1 MLGVKSIDVRFGD
14 KRVLRDV
21 TLRVGEGESVAVL
34 GPSGSGKSTL
44 LRAVAGLVPVDSG
57 SIAWDGEDITTVPTH
72 LRGFGLMFQG
82 YALFPHLDVF
92 GNVAF
97 GLRMTKVP
105 DQELERRV
113 ACALEL
119 VGLDGFDHRSIADL
133 SGGEKQRVALA
144 RTLAPEPRMI
154 MLDEPLGALDR
165 TLRERLMVD
174 TRRILSDRGVTA
186 LVVTHD
192 REEAAALSDRIAL
205 MREGSIVQTGT
216 LADIVAHPVDEWVR
230 SFLGC
235 NQPEAPRTRGLTMRR
250 QTYQATA
257 IAMPTRTAFL
267 NNSNGSSTWPQ
278 RSPSRYPAPMRT
290 TFQARLPISV

>member
-1 MLGVKSIDVRFGD
+1 MLGVESIDVCFGE

-21 TLRVGEGESVAVL
+21 TLTVGDDESVAVL

-44 LRAVAGLVPVDSG
+44 LRAIAGLVPVKSG
-57 SIAWDGEDITTVPTH
+57 SIRWAGEDITKAPTH

-92 GNVAF
+92 GNVGF
-97 GLRMTKVP
+97 GLRMANVP
-105 DQELERRV
+105 DGELEKRV
-113 ACALEL
+113 RAALEL
-119 VGLDGFDHRSIADL
+119 VGLNGFDRRSIADL

-165 TLRERLMVD
+165 TLRERLMVE

-192 REEAAALSDRIAL
+192 RDEAEALSDRIAL
-205 MREGSIVQTGT
+205 MRDGSIVQTGT
-216 LADIVAHPVDEWVR
+216 LVDILAHPADEWVR
-230 SFLGC
+230 EFLG
-235 NQPEAPRTRGLTMRR
+235 
-250 QTYQATA
+250 
-257 IAMPTRTAFL
+257 
-267 NNSNGSSTWPQ
+267 
-278 RSPSRYPAPMRT
+278 
-290 TFQARLPISV
+290 